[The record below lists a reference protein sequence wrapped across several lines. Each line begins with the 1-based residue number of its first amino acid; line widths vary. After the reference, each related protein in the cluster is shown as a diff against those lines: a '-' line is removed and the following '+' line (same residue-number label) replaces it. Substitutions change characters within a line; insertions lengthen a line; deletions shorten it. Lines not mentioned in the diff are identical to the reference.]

1 MSGKLSLNGNLRLCF
16 VNQIFDTLFIVAITE
31 G

>member
-16 VNQIFDTLFIVAITE
+16 VNQIFDTLFIVAIT
-31 G
+31 